1 MFDFKTLEDGGNL
14 YGKGMCGLKGD
25 NTTEK
30 PWFGDVVGVQIWN
43 YWTKYNGT
51 PQTLC

>member
-1 MFDFKTLEDGGNL
+1 MFDFKTLED
-14 YGKGMCGLKGD
+14 GD